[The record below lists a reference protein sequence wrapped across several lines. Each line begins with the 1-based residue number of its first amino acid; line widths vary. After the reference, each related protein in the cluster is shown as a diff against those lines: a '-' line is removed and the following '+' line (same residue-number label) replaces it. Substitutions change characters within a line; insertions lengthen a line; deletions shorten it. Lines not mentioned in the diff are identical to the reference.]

1 MTVGTFVALSTSRV
15 GFGDGSK
22 GRDESKGADDAARDL
37 NKLLPDARGALS
49 AVAVSM
55 TGRNVVE
62 ELACYRC
69 EEVDTVGRAYPTPRV
84 LGNRFTCTQKDR
96 ERERL
101 QKH

>member
-1 MTVGTFVALSTSRV
+1 M

-22 GRDESKGADDAARDL
+22 GRDESKGADGTARYL
-37 NKLLPDARGALS
+37 NKLLPDARGELFE
-49 AVAVSM
+49 VAVPA
-55 TGRNVVE
+55 TGRKAVE

-69 EEVDTVGRAYPTPRV
+69 EEVDTVGQAYPTPRV